1 MYMCVK
7 LPPGDLNLSP
17 YPLHPTSIYTGVVTT
32 APMVRSGMSVFVK
45 VV

>member
-1 MYMCVK
+1 MCVK
-7 LPPGDLNLSP
+7 LPPGDLNLSL
-17 YPLHPTSIYTGVVTT
+17 YPLHPTNIYTGVVTT

>member
-1 MYMCVK
+1 MYMCVR
-7 LPPGDLNLSP
+7 LPPENLNLGF
-17 YPLHPTSIYTGVVTT
+17 YPLHPTSIYTNVVTT